1 MTFCVLLKM
10 KSEQEDTLWISRVV
24 EGDTEAFG
32 LLVDKYK
39 DLVFTLALNMMHQ
52 REEAEEVAQD
62 VFMKIFKALPKFK
75 QKAKFSTWMYR
86 IAYNEC
92 ISRLRKKK
100 NYVVSIENL
109 PGSEVR
115 TMKEDSEVGLDEE
128 MRSQMLHHA
137 LRKLPEKERG
147 LVHLYYFENLPV
159 EEMAKVTGLS
169 VSNVKVKLFRIRK
182 KLFEELVTVKSALQ
196 I

>member
-1 MTFCVLLKM
+1 M
-10 KSEQEDTLWISRVV
+10 KNDQEDILWASRVV

-32 LLVDKYK
+32 LLVNKYK
-39 DLVFTLALNMMHQ
+39 DLVFSLALRMVRH

-62 VFMKIFKALPKFK
+62 VFLKIFRALPKFR

-100 NYVVSIENL
+100 NAEISLENL
-109 PGSEVR
+109 PGGTVR
-115 TMKEDSEVGLDEE
+115 SLEDRAEEGQDEE
-128 MRSQMLHHA
+128 MRAALLHRA
-137 LRKLPEKERG
+137 LKRLPAADQG
-147 LVHLYYFENLPV
+147 LVHLYYFDNLPV
-159 EEMAKVTGLS
+159 EEMAHVTGLS
-169 VSNVKVKLFRIRK
+169 VSNVKIRLFRIRK
-182 KLFEELVTVKSALQ
+182 KLFEELVPVREALQ